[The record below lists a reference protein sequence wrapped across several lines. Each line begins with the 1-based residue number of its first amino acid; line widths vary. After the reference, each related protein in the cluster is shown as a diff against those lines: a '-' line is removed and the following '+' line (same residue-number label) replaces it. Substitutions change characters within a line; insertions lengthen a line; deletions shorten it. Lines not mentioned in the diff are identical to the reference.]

1 MSARKARPRR
11 AAGDP
16 ALRALPPVDTLL
28 GSAAIQAA
36 MGRHGRRLVTGLL
49 RAAVDDLRAR
59 ARRERLSAAAVAREA
74 AGLPERVAW
83 ESGRRAASS
92 LVPLVNATGVVVH
105 TNLGRA
111 PLPATAI
118 ERIQAVAGNYT
129 TLEYDLARGDRG
141 SRSTHLE
148 RLLGVLFPGCAG
160 FAVNNNAAALLLAL
174 NTLADGREVLVSRGE
189 LVEIGG
195 SFRVPEIMAKSGAIL
210 REVGTT
216 NRTRLADFER
226 AITKRTGLVLRV
238 HPSNYRI
245 VGFTAT
251 VEPAALAAL
260 ARRRRVPFLVDQG
273 SGNLVDLAPHGV
285 RDEPTVQ
292 ETLKAGADL
301 ACFSGDKLLGGP
313 QSGIL
318 VGRPA
323 LVARLKANPLARALR
338 ADKILIAA
346 LEAVLLAHLR
356 DDAAAVLP
364 VLRMIT
370 ARREALE
377 ARARALADRLRSR
390 LAGRLMVEIR
400 GGESVTGGGSAP
412 ASGVPTTLVA
422 LRGPGIS
429 ARTLGEALRRQ
440 PVPVI
445 ARIEAGSVLL
455 DLRTVAP
462 EEEPLVEAAV
472 LAAAGVE
479 AIPAGVAAPR
489 GR

>member
-1 MSARKARPRR
+1 MPSERPKSRR

-16 ALRALPPVDTLL
+16 ALRALPPVDALL
-28 GSAAIQAA
+28 MRPPLLAAVT
-36 MGRHGRRLVTGLL
+36 RHGRRLVTGLL
-49 RAAVDDLRAR
+49 RAAVDDLRTR
-59 ARRERLSAAAVAREA
+59 ARRERLSAAAVTREA
-74 AGLPERVAW
+74 EGIPERVAW
-83 ESGRRAASS
+83 EAGRRAASS

-111 PLPATAI
+111 PLPESAI
-118 ERIQAVAGNYT
+118 ERIRAVAGRYT

-141 SRSTHLE
+141 VRSSHLE
-148 RLLGVLFPGCAG
+148 RLLGIHFPGCAG
-160 FAVNNNAAALLLAL
+160 MAVNNNAAALLLAI
-174 NTLADGREVLVSRGE
+174 NTLAEGREVLVSRGE

-195 SFRVPEIMAKSGAIL
+195 SFRVPEVMEKSGALL

-216 NRTRLADFER
+216 NRTRLADYER
-226 AITKRTGLVLRV
+226 AITKRTGLVLKV

-245 VGFTAT
+245 LGFTSS
-251 VEPAALAAL
+251 VEAAELAGL
-260 ARRRRVPFLVDQG
+260 ARRHRVPFLIDQG
-273 SGNLVDLAPHGV
+273 SGNLVDLAPYGV

-292 ETLKAGADL
+292 ETVAAGADL
-301 ACFSGDKLLGGP
+301 VCFSGDKLLGGP
-313 QSGIL
+313 QAGIL

-323 LVARLKANPLARALR
+323 IVARLRSNPLSRALR

-356 DDAAAVLP
+356 DDAATTLP

-370 ARREALE
+370 ARRDALA
-377 ARARALADRLRSR
+377 ARARALADRLRARLGGR
-390 LAGRLMVEIR
+390 LAIELTAGD
-400 GGESVTGGGSAP
+400 SVTGGGSAP
-412 ASGVPTTLVA
+412 GSGVPTMLLA
-422 LRGPGIS
+422 LRAPGFS
-429 ARTLGEALRRQ
+429 ARALGEALRRQ

-462 EEEPLVEAAV
+462 EEEAT
-472 LAAAGVE
+472 LAAAV
-479 AIPAGVAAPR
+479 VAAAGGAALPARDPAAR